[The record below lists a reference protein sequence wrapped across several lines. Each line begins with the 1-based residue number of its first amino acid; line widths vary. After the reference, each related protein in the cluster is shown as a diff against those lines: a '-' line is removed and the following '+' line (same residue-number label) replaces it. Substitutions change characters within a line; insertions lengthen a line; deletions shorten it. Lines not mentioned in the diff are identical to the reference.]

1 MPEHTIPESLID
13 QIRTGRAALVIGAGL
28 GVPSWKQLLERMN
41 AALIGRGREGDD
53 AASKDLDKL
62 LHKGSLVRAV
72 GFLARSLGEES
83 CDKIVAETWAAP
95 AQTPAL
101 PKLLARLPFRHVWTT
116 FPGDVLEH
124 AFETESPAEW
134 PPARVVTY
142 QELGELSPRRR
153 TLVKMLGNFDTY
165 VVTPRSVRR
174 ALSRAVDLRE
184 YARELYVEGTL
195 IFVGFRHGDPDLA
208 ALLDRVFGMFEP
220 PRGTHYF
227 LGAGVGPVTVDE
239 LMAEHHISVVN
250 LSGKVGDESSD
261 KAVLEW
267 LEHLA
272 VSCTKAG
279 VSLEQGQ
286 PDADDLDGW
295 IAMLG
300 DSEHRAMAM
309 DAIDLIERRA
319 KEARNSDRVVE
330 CMLGKVEHAEDDNA
344 RAALLRQLAE
354 QYETNAGDLRR
365 AFEAVTTACRMNPA
379 ENEYA
384 QAAERLAAA
393 TGNWSELVSEAS
405 EIANEVQ
412 EKDRAVAATW
422 WARLGRWY
430 GEKLDRP
437 DYAMPSLRRALELDP
452 VNREAL
458 AAQAEI
464 LRKGQKWSEL
474 ADTLKAHAEVEVD
487 NDKKV
492 DLLLGLGD
500 LQETQLASTAKA
512 IEAYQAAADL
522 DPNCDDAL
530 AALERLYRRD
540 ERWANLAKVLDRR
553 AEVIEAAGEAG
564 RAAAIRRELA
574 TLRAEKL
581 GDLEGAIARYEASV
595 AQNGA
600 DHTALKALV
609 ELYDKTGRTEDYLR
623 TMERLAAVAPEA
635 EKLATLRK
643 LAAELEDKDGAAD
656 RAITTY
662 EKILAADGNAD
673 DAYRGLA
680 RVLRSEAKWYELVAL
695 YERHIAAAK
704 QPAQRVELF
713 LEAASVNE
721 KELSDPHR
729 AIEAHLNVLAIEE
742 SNKTA
747 LGALTRLYQR
757 TEAYDRAVDMLV
769 RHAALAGDTTDRGA
783 GMWAEAGRLASEH
796 LDDNELAQR
805 HLEKALALDAEHFG
819 ALRAL
824 AGLHQRKGSWA
835 SAVEFLQRAEA
846 ASANRTERVELMWA
860 GAQIAD
866 HKLNDAVKAQELY
879 DRLLKLDP
887 DHIEAGQRVADRLVA
902 AGRWD
907 ESVPVLEMLARRSEG
922 QGDRFERSRRE
933 AQLGK
938 AYEMLHRTEKAARHY
953 RLAVEAEPESLDAA
967 VGLAGVLLIEAQA
980 QEGQEGTAG
989 AAATDLWK
997 EVDKRYREILAR
1009 HRTGLA
1015 DGQVAD
1021 IWYRLGV
1028 CARAQGD
1035 DRNAQASF
1043 RRALEREALHAPS
1056 LQGLVEVAAAKADWR
1071 TVVDAKRSLVE
1082 AAPDELK
1089 AKLLE
1094 EIGDTYREKLKDSAN
1109 SISAYLEGL
1118 KMQPG
1123 SRVLLHKLLEAYTE
1137 QKQWRRAVETL
1148 DQLGAQET
1156 AMDRRARFHY
1166 TAAVIARDEVHDAD
1180 LAVERFHAALDD
1192 DPSTQKAFEAIEK
1205 LHNERKEWKGLAR
1218 AYRKQIKRLGEDA
1231 PTDKALE
1238 LWTKLGDVCAEQLGD
1253 NEAATEAYQVACEL
1267 APDDMTRHEQLAD
1280 LYLDAGEVRRIEA
1293 IRELQFLLTHS
1304 PDRVELYKALSS
1316 LYLAEHEL
1324 DKAWCVAQVLTF
1336 LGAASPDETA
1346 LYQRYRTAQ
1355 FVPATRRLTEELWQK
1370 SIIHPREDRHVGAIF
1385 ASTLMA
1391 LAGASAQPATS
1402 FGLDPNGRTDLE
1414 RDTRLAA
1421 RVVKY
1426 VSGVLALEPSPMVW
1440 IQETGDGLRV
1450 ANTVGMGADQKK
1462 LVPTPLVGAPQ
1473 VSKTDERELAFEVGK
1488 RLAYLRPER
1497 FASLAMG
1504 SLPKLESAFA
1514 AALMAGGQRL
1524 LSHDG
1529 AVFEPTNDDS
1539 RKLAA
1544 SLRSAVPSQLLEQVG
1559 EISTK
1564 LSGRV
1569 GNGLITGWRTGTD
1582 LTANRVGF
1590 IVCNDF
1596 ETASRGIATEGAAMS
1611 TLTVKERLRD
1621 LLAYAV
1627 SDSYFAVRRHLGIHV
1642 RDEVSA

>member
-1 MPEHTIPESLID
+1 MNE
-13 QIRTGRAALVIGAGL
+13 ALV
-28 GVPSWKQLLERMN
+28 
-41 AALIGRGREGDD
+41 GRGREGDD

-83 CDKIVAETWAAP
+83 CDKIVAETWASP
-95 AQTPAL
+95 AETPAL

-116 FPGDVLEH
+116 FPGDVLEN
-124 AFETESPAEW
+124 AFEAESPSEW

-165 VVTPRSVRR
+165 VVTPHSVRR

-250 LSGKVGDESSD
+250 LPGKGGDESSD
-261 KAVLEW
+261 KAVIEW
-267 LEHLA
+267 LENLA
-272 VSCTKAG
+272 TACKKAG

-286 PDADDLDGW
+286 PDADDLEGW
-295 IAMLG
+295 VAMLG
-300 DSEHRAMAM
+300 DSEHRALAL

-330 CMLGKVEHAEDDNA
+330 CMLGKIEHAEDDNH

-412 EKDRAVAATW
+412 EKDRAVAANW

-430 GEKLDRP
+430 GEKLDRA

-458 AAQAEI
+458 TAQAEI

-474 ADTLKAHAEVEVD
+474 ADTLKAHAEVEAD
-487 NDKKV
+487 TDKKV

-581 GDLEGAIARYEASV
+581 GDLEGAIARYEATV

-600 DHTALKALV
+600 DQTALKALV
-609 ELYDKTGRTEDYLR
+609 ELYDKTGRTDDYLR
-623 TMERLAAVAPEA
+623 TMERLAAVAPDA

-656 RAITTY
+656 RAISTY
-662 EKILAADGNAD
+662 EKILAVDSNAD

-695 YERHIAAAK
+695 YDRHIAAAK
-704 QPAQRVELF
+704 QPAQRVELY
-713 LEAASVNE
+713 LEAANVNE

-729 AIEAHLNVLAIEE
+729 AIEAHRNALAIDEN
-742 SNKTA
+742 NKSSLAA
-747 LGALTRLYQR
+747 LSRLYQR

-769 RHAALAGDTTDRGA
+769 RHAALAGDTTDKGA
-783 GMWAEAGRLASEH
+783 GMWAEAGRLASEN

-819 ALRAL
+819 ALKAL
-824 AGLHQRKGSWA
+824 AGLHQRKGSWS

-846 ASANRTERVELMWA
+846 ASANRSERVELIFA
-860 GAQIAD
+860 AAQIAD
-866 HKLNDAVKAQELY
+866 HKLNDQVKAQELY

-887 DHIEAGQRVADRLVA
+887 DHVEAGQRVADRLVA

-907 ESVPVLEMLARRSEG
+907 EAVPVLEMLARRSEG

-967 VGLAGVLLIEAQA
+967 VGLAGVLMIEAKA
-980 QEGQEGTAG
+980 QEGQAGEG
-989 AAATDLWK
+989 AADLWK

-1082 AAPDELK
+1082 ATPDDQK

-1156 AMDRRARFHY
+1156 SMDRRARFHY
-1166 TAAVIARDEVHDAD
+1166 TAAVIARDEVHDVD

-1192 DPSTQKAFEAIEK
+1192 DPTTQKAFEAIEK
-1205 LHNERKEWKGLAR
+1205 LLTERKEWKGLAR

-1231 PTDKALE
+1231 PTDKALA
-1238 LWTKLGDVCAEQLGD
+1238 LWTKLGDVCADHLGD

-1267 APDDMTRHEQLAD
+1267 APEDMTRHEQLAD
-1280 LYLDAGEVRRIEA
+1280 LYLEAGEVRRVEA

-1324 DKAWCVAQVLTF
+1324 DKAWCVAQVLSF
-1336 LGAASPDETA
+1336 LGAASAEETA
-1346 LYQRYRTAQ
+1346 LFQRYRTSQ

-1370 SIIHPREDRHVGAIF
+1370 SIIHSREDRHVGAIF

-1391 LAGASAQPATS
+1391 LAGSSAQPAS
-1402 FGLDPNGRTDLE
+1402 AFGLDANGRTDLE
-1414 RDTRLAA
+1414 SDTRLPA

-1450 ANTVGMGADQKK
+1450 ANTIGMGADQKK
-1462 LVPTPLVGAPQ
+1462 LVPSLLVGAPQ
-1473 VSKTDERELAFEVGK
+1473 VTKTDERELAFEVGK

-1504 SLPKLESAFA
+1504 SLPKLEAAFA
-1514 AALMAGGQRL
+1514 AAVLAGGHRVID
-1524 LSHDG
+1524 HEGNPFD
-1529 AVFEPTNDDS
+1529 AKTDDA
-1539 RKLAA
+1539 RKMAA
-1544 SLRSAVPSQLLEQVG
+1544 TLRQAVPSQLLEQVG
-1559 EISTK
+1559 EISSK

-1611 TLTVKERLRD
+1611 TLSVKERLRD

-1627 SDSYFAVRRHLGIHV
+1627 SDSYFTVRRHLGIHV
-1642 RDEVSA
+1642 RDEASA